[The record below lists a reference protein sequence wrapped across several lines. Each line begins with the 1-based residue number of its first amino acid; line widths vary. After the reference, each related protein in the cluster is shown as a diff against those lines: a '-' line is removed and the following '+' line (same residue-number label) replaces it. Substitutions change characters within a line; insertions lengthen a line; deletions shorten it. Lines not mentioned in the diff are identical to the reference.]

1 MNGTQVQIIG
11 QERINEM
18 LRQLNDIDNNK
29 AIKAGIRKGVNLL
42 RRAGISR
49 LKSRMKKPSGV
60 TGNLLKAFQVKVKQ
74 SKLGGLAGFG
84 MIADTNGGKIRAMH
98 AYIVDAGT
106 DERERNGKGSTGKMP
121 ALHYWTDTKNEDMGR
136 AIDEVL
142 KGTEDAILKI
152 MTK

>member
-29 AIKAGIRKGVNLL
+29 VIKAGIRKGVNLL

-49 LKSRMKKPSGV
+49 LKSRMKNPSGV
-60 TGNLLKAFQVKVKQ
+60 TGNLLKSFTTKVKKD
-74 SKLGGLAGFG
+74 KLGGLAGFTLIDNVSRKNKG
-84 MIADTNGGKIRAMH
+84 AH
-98 AYIVDAGT
+98 AWLVDLGT
-106 DERERNGKGSTGKMP
+106 AERSRETLGSTGKMP
-121 ALHYWTDTKNEDMGR
+121 ALHYWTDTRNENMDR
-136 AIDEVL
+136 AVDEVL
-142 KGTEDAILKI
+142 KGTEDAITKI